1 MPSIQQKRYEQFA
14 SIVEKAAKSAFLG
27 PSQRCCKFRVQ
38 TSDGQQHELYLSG
51 VDLDGE
57 LLIAIDRGKET
68 PVLPISQVQAVW
80 HARPRKAR
88 VAALCVGVTLAG
100 AFATMLVGT
109 SVKALAGFDGL
120 IVGAIAGAVAAA
132 LLSYFLQDSKVM
144 HNWVL
149 VYGAPAA

>member
-1 MPSIQQKRYEQFA
+1 LPSIQQKRYEEFA
-14 SIVEKAAKSAFLG
+14 SIVEKAAKSTFLG
-27 PSQRCCKFRVQ
+27 PSQRSCKFRVQ
-38 TSDGQQHELYLSG
+38 TSDGHQHDLYLSG

-57 LLIAIDRGKET
+57 LLIPIDRAKS
-68 PVLPISQVQAVW
+68 PVLAISQVQAVW

-88 VAALCVGVTLAG
+88 VAALCVGVTVAG

-109 SVKALAGFDGL
+109 SVKALGGFDGL

-132 LLSYFLQDSKVM
+132 LLFYFLQDSKVM